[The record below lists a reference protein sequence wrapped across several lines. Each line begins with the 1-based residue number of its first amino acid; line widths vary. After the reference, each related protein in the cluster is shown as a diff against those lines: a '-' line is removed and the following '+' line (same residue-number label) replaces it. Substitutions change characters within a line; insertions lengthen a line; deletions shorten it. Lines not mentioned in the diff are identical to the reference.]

1 MRLLLL
7 IPIVIIVFFDYISK
21 IYVKRILSENSYYIL
36 SDYIYL
42 EKFYNKGIAFSLFD
56 DGGDLGRWIL
66 VTLVSFVCL
75 YLVYLLLYESLKK
88 YESLALLLILSGGI
102 GNLIDRSFRGYVID
116 FINFYYESHSFYI
129 FNFADSFIT
138 IGVIIYIV
146 DIVLSKLR
154 LNGNKTS

>member
-66 VTLVSFVCL
+66 VTLDSFVCL

>member
-56 DGGDLGRWIL
+56 SDSIVLNYI
-66 VTLVSFVCL
+66 
-75 YLVYLLLYESLKK
+75 
-88 YESLALLLILSGGI
+88 LLII
-102 GNLIDRSFRGYVID
+102 
-116 FINFYYESHSFYI
+116 
-129 FNFADSFIT
+129 IT
-138 IGVIIYIV
+138 IIIFICTDYWW
-146 DIVLSKLR
+146 SA
-154 LNGNKTS
+154 G

>member
-1 MRLLLL
+1 MKKIILL
-7 IPIVIIVFFDYISK
+7 ISLIFADQLSKHLVVKNFSIGESLNLLPILD
-21 IYVKRILSENSYYIL
+21 
-36 SDYIYL
+36 IYL
-42 EKFYNKGIAFSLFD
+42 ILNTGIAFSLFD
-56 DGGDLGRWIL
+56 DGGDIGRWIL

-75 YLVYLLLYESLKK
+75 YLVYLLLDESLKK

>member
-56 DGGDLGRWIL
+56 SDSIVLNYIYIRLI
-66 VTLVSFVCL
+66 
-75 YLVYLLLYESLKK
+75 LLYK
-88 YESLALLLILSGGI
+88 
-102 GNLIDRSFRGYVID
+102 
-116 FINFYYESHSFYI
+116 NFDIEYI
-129 FNFADSFIT
+129 Q
-138 IGVIIYIV
+138 Y
-146 DIVLSKLR
+146 K
-154 LNGNKTS
+154 